1 MSGDVRMKS
10 KNAFKGKAK
19 SRNERKKDKIKNSQ
33 VKIHTIKK
41 KTIAIQP

>member
-19 SRNERKKDKIKNSQ
+19 SRNERKKDKN
-33 VKIHTIKK
+33 KK
-41 KTIAIQP
+41 QSSENTHN